1 MVVIKAKINQFNYFL
16 RFDDQEEGWAEG
28 LIQNATKMNQDEAE
42 AVVKHLESVWPLSI
56 IAADPHKPT
65 Q

>member
-28 LIQNATKMNQDEAE
+28 LIQNATKMNPDEAH
-42 AVVKHLESVWPLSI
+42 AVIKGLKAFGPF
-56 IAADPHKPT
+56 P
-65 Q
+65 